1 MNELT
6 ANRRSM
12 KSTYKNILDLML
24 PPSDGARACASSLSD
39 CSRFSVYRLPSPSS
53 MFLHHMRVVPT
64 GTRLTQPG
72 LQKASDAPPG
82 GGFLPLHRPGFGAS
96 YMPMN
101 PSIGSP
107 KRFKVFER
115 VDHASTFQFLGLQP
129 SVASAQSCHAQ
140 N

>member
-1 MNELT
+1 MGRVAAELPRYRTGATSTSVEPDRWRIGPQVRLCKHTMNELT

-64 GTRLTQPG
+64 G
-72 LQKASDAPPG
+72 
-82 GGFLPLHRPGFGAS
+82 
-96 YMPMN
+96 
-101 PSIGSP
+101 GSKEL
-107 KRFKVFER
+107 KR
-115 VDHASTFQFLGLQP
+115 
-129 SVASAQSCHAQ
+129 
-140 N
+140 